1 MTQLQFN
8 SKVIIMNNDNIFG
21 MCVFNPS
28 ECPNSVCG
36 LEVLGGVGLQL
47 VWYPSVVRSCVLPSV
62 LVCMFVSARVC
73 F

>member
-21 MCVFNPS
+21 MCVFNLN

-36 LEVLGGVGLQL
+36 LEV
-47 VWYPSVVRSCVLPSV
+47 
-62 LVCMFVSARVC
+62 
-73 F
+73 